1 MFFTVLSKTV
11 FSNSHNPRVYFYLF
25 VTGIILYSLLHYY
38 LNSAE
43 RGEML
48 GYINKYFYYT
58 VPVDLI
64 LGLYLLKSR
73 TLPEGKKAKKV
84 DEGVKYTKAEQLEI
98 LKNLQAIKAA
108 KNKVTSRESPHEP
121 QSASPFIKKDEVRD
135 KSHNENQQ
143 HENQQ
148 HEKQQQMVQQLK
160 KTQQVNEQDLQTKQ
174 AKKTTESTESSKLV
188 IKKKSSENSQVV
200 DTDLPV
206 YNER

>member
-73 TLPEGKKAKKV
+73 TLPEGKKTKKV

-121 QSASPFIKKDEVRD
+121 QSASPFIKKDE
-135 KSHNENQQ
+135 NQQ

-148 HEKQQQMVQQLK
+148 HEKQQQMVQNLK
-160 KTQQVNEQDLQTKQ
+160 KTQQVNEQDLKTKQ
-174 AKKTTESTESSKLV
+174 GKKTTESTESSKLV
-188 IKKKSSENSQVV
+188 IKKKSSDNSQVV